1 MSSASVNPRV
11 LIVNGGYH
19 EDASLGAQH
28 SSGQGGVRGHDVSL
42 QTPGDGE
49 RMISFRNHASK
60 LGEFSLID
68 NIFPKGEWNDL
79 RLLCK

>member
-1 MSSASVNPRV
+1 M
-11 LIVNGGYH
+11 IVNGGNH
-19 EDASLGAQH
+19 QQAGLLANQSG
-28 SSGQGGVRGHDVSL
+28 GQGGVRAYDVPL

-68 NIFPKGEWNDL
+68 NVFPKGEGNDL